1 MKYLIFAS
9 VFVLGA
15 LSQTTIDPKDSNWG
29 WSDYK

>member
-9 VFVLGA
+9 ALILGVF
-15 LSQTTIDPKDSNWG
+15 SQTTIDPKDARWG

>member
-9 VFVLGA
+9 VLVLGA
-15 LSQTTIDPKDSNWG
+15 LGQSTIDPTDSNWG